1 MDIFISYRSTKD
13 ATDRA
18 LRQFLGYVQAAVDAP
33 SRYRHPLSKSETQS
47 GISDAVLDLAISRA
61 SSRAVTLV
69 ALIGGRDDRNSDRL
83 ISSQVSKQ
91 IGLLT
96 RRWRDRNQQLPWRVF
111 GSRAVKHRYRNFLSI
126 GIGSAFR
133 ASVAIKRLILLRAPN
148 GIASTD
154 QTRNRQRSAVSSD
167 ISNQLFLEE
176 LGCAQGRDRIAIV
189 SSRIAGLAVVT
200 DDQGLKGPGG
210 GADTCGPAS
219 PSPCESIT
227 WIIPHTPVPPSLS
240 LADLKKATSQ
250 TLQASVEELS
260 ASIVFDTFNTLPNS
274 HFLALQEGIVDRG
287 KVSARLRLNRF
298 LQDKI
303 FSVTSK
309 TLPKLKKFSRQ
320 HARRGG
326 RRASVSRPAA
336 DLTLADLYRGEANAG
351 LAGNV
356 PGLRPRW
363 VGSEPLRNAVAELG
377 YAGPEFSAC
386 SDDIVNADAT
396 SMREPAFGRM
406 GDLFGPCDEDIA
418 SSICGLY
425 VTYRCDL
432 AGREPDN
439 IFREVLHVRSGQ
451 DGVSFTMSV
460 FDGSADSPETWRL
473 CEGKMKEVDGALFL
487 IEGARGRLRP
497 RRIVCLFVD
506 ALEESSRA
514 QICRLSAVVSVVGP
528 AGRRPRTDCILLAR
542 VQWEPPDAGDF
553 VRQVTCAAPLNDIIR
568 NDFGDD
574 DRDLEYITGLLGK
587 QAVVE
592 NAKERIVSMYH
603 KKGRRQEYPD
613 LDLQPF
619 ECGMGN
625 IIERAL
631 DNPALSA
638 PFKPGWGERFAA
650 TAPPRPAKGRASR
663 RRRDQR

>member
-1 MDIFISYRSTKD
+1 MNIFISYRRSKD
-13 ATDRA
+13 ATA
-18 LRQFLGYVQAAVDAP
+18 LRQLLGRIHAAVDIP
-33 SRYRHPLSKSETQS
+33 SLYRHSHSKSEALFLD
-47 GISDAVLDLAISRA
+47 ISDAVLDLEISRA
-61 SSRAVTLV
+61 PSRAATLV
-69 ALIGGRDDRNSDRL
+69 ALIGGRDDRDSDRL
-83 ISSQVSKQ
+83 IPSRVSKQ
-91 IGLLT
+91 IGSLT
-96 RRWRDRNQQLPWRVF
+96 RRWLGRNQNLPWRIF
-111 GSRAVKHRYRNFLSI
+111 GSGFVKHRYRNFLSL

-148 GIASTD
+148 GIASADRTG
-154 QTRNRQRSAVSSD
+154 NRRRPDLSSD

-176 LGCAQGRDRIAIV
+176 LGRPQGHDRIAIV

-200 DDQGLKGPGG
+200 DDRSLKGSR
-210 GADTCGPAS
+210 GASNICGPIP
-219 PSPCESIT
+219 PSQFEPIT
-227 WIIPHTPVPPSLS
+227 WIIPHAPVAQSLS
-240 LADLKKATSQ
+240 MADLEKASSQ
-250 TLQASVEELS
+250 TLQVSVEELS

-309 TLPKLKKFSRQ
+309 TLPKLKKFSKQ
-320 HARRGG
+320 DARKG
-326 RRASVSRPAA
+326 RRRAFVSRPAA
-336 DLTLADLYRGEANAG
+336 EPTPASLYRGKANAG
-351 LAGNV
+351 FGGAE
-356 PGLRPRW
+356 PGLRTRRKLN
-363 VGSEPLRNAVAELG
+363 EPLRNVVAELG
-377 YAGPEFSAC
+377 CAGPKYSTC

-396 SMREPAFGRM
+396 SMREPALGRT

-487 IEGARGRLRP
+487 IEGARGRLKP
-497 RRIVCLFVD
+497 RRIVCVFID
-506 ALEESSRA
+506 TLEESSRA
-514 QICRLSAVVSVVGP
+514 QICRLSAVVSVLGP

-542 VQWEPPDAGDF
+542 VQWDPPDAGDF

-574 DRDLEYITGLLGK
+574 DQDLEYIRGLLGK

-619 ECGMGN
+619 ECGMSN

-650 TAPPRPAKGRASR
+650 TAPPGPAKGRASR
-663 RRRDQR
+663 RRR